1 MTPVRL
7 SILAAVARNG
17 VIGKC
22 NALPWYLPE
31 DLKHFK
37 SLTMGHTI
45 IMGRKTYASIGRV
58 LPGRTNVIVS
68 SQTDLRIPDAIVVHT
83 LEDAL
88 QQRAPDTLSK
98 QQRELFIIGGTR
110 LYEQTLG
117 LVQRLYLTEIQ
128 RDFDGDAFFPEFDRR
143 EWLEVSRE
151 RHMSNGKTG
160 MPLEYHFVI
169 LDRKQ
174 TENCRQACESLNPA
188 K

>member
-1 MTPVRL
+1 MKPVRL

-22 NALPWYLPE
+22 NTLPWHLPE

-45 IMGRKTYASIGRV
+45 IMGRKTYDSIGRI
-58 LPGRTNVIVS
+58 LPGRTHVIVS
-68 SQTDLRIPDAIVVHT
+68 HQTDLRIPGAIVVHT

-88 QQRAPDTLSK
+88 QQHEPNALP
-98 QQRELFIIGGTR
+98 QQESELFIIGGAR

-128 RDFDGDAFFPEFDRR
+128 QDFDGDAFFPEFDRC
-143 EWLEVSRE
+143 EWSETSRE
-151 RHMSNGKTG
+151 RHISDGKNGI
-160 MPLEYHFVI
+160 PLEYHFVI
-169 LDRKQ
+169 LDRK
-174 TENCRQACESLNPA
+174 
-188 K
+188 

>member
-1 MTPVRL
+1 MKPVRL

-22 NALPWYLPE
+22 NTLPWHLPE

-58 LPGRTNVIVS
+58 LPGRVNVIVT
-68 SQTDLRIPDAIVVHT
+68 SQPDFRVPDAIVVHT
-83 LEDAL
+83 LEAAL
-88 QQRAPDTLSK
+88 QQREPGVLSK
-98 QQRELFIIGGTR
+98 QEDELFIIGGAR

-128 RDFDGDAFFPEFDRR
+128 QDFDGDAFFPEFDRR
-143 EWLEVSRE
+143 EWSEISRE
-151 RHMSNGKTG
+151 RHISDGKTG
-160 MPLEYHFVI
+160 IPLEYHFVI
-169 LDRKQ
+169 LDRK
-174 TENCRQACESLNPA
+174 
-188 K
+188 